1 MEVKGIGEI
10 VLTFAELQKNKYWYY
25 FYKLSQLLTKDKHL
39 VVQDLKYSSE
49 YLDNQTYAEDRY
61 WSIDTAF
68 IEFSLNT
75 RKKNIIDDATEP
87 VCYYNINPYDL
98 ENMEYTTAQ
107 ELNIFN
113 RIYMTRAEFKNKVFD
128 KVSEVYNEL
137 VIGYQVASIEKEL
150 NELSV
155 IFEDKKHIINLAAL
169 YDKQGMDGDI
179 LAILY
184 SNLVSPDAYNKYK
197 GIINELG
204 NYGRLES
211 VARILEV

>member
-10 VLTFAELQKNKYWYY
+10 VLTFAELQKNKYWSYY
-25 FYKLSQLLTKDKHL
+25 YKLSQLLTKDKHL
-39 VVQDLKYSSE
+39 VIQDLKYSSD
-49 YLDNQTYAEDRY
+49 YLDNQIYAEDRY

-87 VCYYNINPYDL
+87 VCYYNINPFDL
-98 ENMEYTTAQ
+98 EQMEYTTAQ

-113 RIYMTRAEFKNKVFD
+113 RIYMTRAEFKNNVFD

-155 IFEDKKHIINLAAL
+155 IFEDKKHIINLATL
-169 YDKQGMDGDI
+169 YDKCGMDGGYTRNP
-179 LAILY
+179 L
-184 SNLVSPDAYNKYK
+184 
-197 GIINELG
+197 
-204 NYGRLES
+204 
-211 VARILEV
+211 

>member
-10 VLTFAELQKNKYWYY
+10 VLTFAELQKNKYWFYY
-25 FYKLSQLLTKDKHL
+25 YNLSQLLTKDKHL
-39 VVQDLKYSSE
+39 VVQDLKYSSD

-113 RIYMTRAEFKNKVFD
+113 RIYMTRAEFKNNVFD

-155 IFEDKKHIINLAAL
+155 IFEDKKHIINLATL
-169 YDKQGMDGDI
+169 YDKCGMDGDI

-197 GIINELG
+197 GIISELG